1 MAGTKKEVVIIAC
14 SSVLALAAFI
24 LALDYIPESTFIL
37 ASESRLPKWITLP
50 QGFKRSEVSLTM
62 SYTDM
67 PLGDNVLYTLQDR
80 QGHTLA
86 KARGSEGC
94 RKISHLSL
102 RSSGPIQYPNY
113 NSDRARHRRRHGAQE
128 DGAHLL
134 RPKCSSCPGG
144 TRSRWVLLS

>member
-62 SYTDM
+62 SYTD
-67 PLGDNVLYTLQDR
+67 
-80 QGHTLA
+80 
-86 KARGSEGC
+86 C
-94 RKISHLSL
+94 R
-102 RSSGPIQYPNY
+102 
-113 NSDRARHRRRHGAQE
+113 
-128 DGAHLL
+128 
-134 RPKCSSCPGG
+134 
-144 TRSRWVLLS
+144 